1 MRCNAIVSDRREQ
14 RRGIE
19 RRTEPRACGGLL
31 GRVGPGVT
39 SAYIRLRG
47 TGQYP
52 APGPVVYLQCWQKH
66 CQRAHELLILT
77 VAKAA

>member
-1 MRCNAIVSDRREQ
+1 MRCDNVFADRREQ
-14 RRGIE
+14 RRGLE
-19 RRTEPRACGGLL
+19 RRHEPRACNGLL

-52 APGPVVYLQCWQKH
+52 APGPVIYLQCWSRG
-66 CQRAHELLILT
+66 CQRSHELLILT